1 MPVLVLMM
9 MLASAPLG
17 TQSARLRQ
25 YLSLSEATLE
35 NPITLEELRGA
46 LLSPEGV
53 ATIRA
58 LFERSI
64 TEGLVLEG
72 RLVTPE
78 LGGEATLDAAGLVLV
93 DYPDPVHPLLREMV
107 RLDTDPERLFEL
119 LQSSADGKRLLET
132 TGGLHALL
140 YQMSTKA
147 PTDEQRKLLRQVVAS
162 AVATHFKTWSTEPLI
177 QAKMIETTDWRG
189 RYVGFWHIHP
199 PRLQGA
205 DIAVGIEPSY
215 ADMSNA
221 VELGQFLTIVFQ
233 PDGFDA
239 YDLSPLARTGAPDLT
254 RAQRISYR
262 SPVWRSHFLERARPP
277 DR

>member
-1 MPVLVLMM
+1 MPVVILMM
-9 MLASAPLG
+9 MVASAPLG

-25 YLSLSEATLE
+25 YLSLAEATLE
-35 NPITLEELRGA
+35 NPIRLEELRGA
-46 LLSPEGV
+46 LLSPGGV
-53 ATIRA
+53 AAIRA

-64 TEGLVLEG
+64 AEGLVLDG

-78 LGGEATLDAAGLVLV
+78 LGGEATLDAAELVLV

-107 RLDTDPERLFEL
+107 RFDTDPERLLEL
-119 LQSSADGKRLLET
+119 LRSSADGKRLLET

-140 YQMSTKA
+140 YQMSTKT

-162 AVATHFKTWSTEPLI
+162 AVAIHFKTWSTDPLI
-177 QAKMIETTDWRG
+177 QARMIETTDWRG

-199 PRLQGA
+199 PRLRGA
-205 DIAVGIEPSY
+205 ELADGIEPSY
-215 ADMSNA
+215 EDMTNA

-239 YDLSPLARTGAPDLT
+239 YDLSPLAVTGAPDLS
-254 RAQRISYR
+254 RAERISYR
-262 SPVWRSHFLERARPP
+262 SSGWRSHFRERARPFDP
-277 DR
+277 